1 MKTVKGLLVLVLSL
15 VALSVSAQAD
25 NRKGNISGILY
36 QLTFNIPENPS
47 EKVTGQAVITFDLRT
62 KSDVALDFQGAPGT
76 VTVYKA
82 NKGKGKKASVKVV
95 NDQIIIPAKMFKP
108 GTTNKVSIDFTS
120 QEKALSRTGNVVYT
134 QVQADEGRALFPCF
148 DDADMRA
155 QYQTTIN
162 APAGWKSVTV
172 DMADKLAPASYLFVA
187 GKFEEKTS
195 NADGRNLRVLYSETD
210 PAKAAQ
216 VDQVFQEV
224 AKSMKWMEG
233 YTGIGNPYEKECVIY
248 ILPSLEL
255 GGLERRGAIALSD
268 KAIFLDKKPSK
279 EDLLKRTE
287 LIAHET
293 SHIWFGNIVGV
304 EEPWAKELLAN
315 FMAAKITRS
324 RYKKDEVEVNFINT
338 YLRDAMSLDRTEGSH
353 PLAGEYANP
362 HDPVLFHD
370 HINYCKGPVMMRMME
385 DVMGADVM

>member
-134 QVQADEGRALFPCF
+134 
-148 DDADMRA
+148 
-155 QYQTTIN
+155 
-162 APAGWKSVTV
+162 
-172 DMADKLAPASYLFVA
+172 
-187 GKFEEKTS
+187 
-195 NADGRNLRVLYSETD
+195 
-210 PAKAAQ
+210 
-216 VDQVFQEV
+216 
-224 AKSMKWMEG
+224 
-233 YTGIGNPYEKECVIY
+233 
-248 ILPSLEL
+248 
-255 GGLERRGAIALSD
+255 
-268 KAIFLDKKPSK
+268 
-279 EDLLKRTE
+279 
-287 LIAHET
+287 
-293 SHIWFGNIVGV
+293 
-304 EEPWAKELLAN
+304 
-315 FMAAKITRS
+315 
-324 RYKKDEVEVNFINT
+324 
-338 YLRDAMSLDRTEGSH
+338 
-353 PLAGEYANP
+353 
-362 HDPVLFHD
+362 
-370 HINYCKGPVMMRMME
+370 
-385 DVMGADVM
+385 